1 MAIPSY
7 TTFKHHNSQQHH
19 NKPLHFI
26 TTHNYTH
33 LFTYIATPHN
43 FDRSRV
49 RKSRN
54 ITSLMLDDHD
64 QVPGCAALSHTLHH
78 IGSRIGDLRLTDNTL
93 RVDVNTLR
101 DHHHS
106 INTLR
111 VSVNTFASI
120 SQYIACFNTLRVD
133 TLCVDADTLLKFT
146 HSYIHTLREC
156 TVETQFDTLRGHKQ
170 YIVRIFHPA

>member
-1 MAIPSY
+1 MSWLNI
-7 TTFKHHNSQQHH
+7 TTNHHNSQQHH

-64 QVPGCAALSHTLHH
+64 QVPGCAALSQTLHH
-78 IGSRIGDLRLTDNTL
+78 ISSRIGNLRLTDNTL
-93 RVDVNTLR
+93 R
-101 DHHHS
+101 
-106 INTLR
+106 I
-111 VSVNTFASI
+111 
-120 SQYIACFNTLRVD
+120 D

-170 YIVRIFHPA
+170 YIARIFHPA

>member
-7 TTFKHHNSQQHH
+7 TTFKHHNITTNHHNSQQQH
-19 NKPLHFI
+19 NI
-26 TTHNYTH
+26 TS
-33 LFTYIATPHN
+33 PHYVIN
-43 FDRSRV
+43 SPQGSRV

-64 QVPGCAALSHTLHH
+64 QVPGCAALSQTLHH
-78 IGSRIGDLRLTDNTL
+78 ISSRIGNLRLTDNTL
-93 RVDVNTLR
+93 R
-101 DHHHS
+101 
-106 INTLR
+106 I
-111 VSVNTFASI
+111 
-120 SQYIACFNTLRVD
+120 D

-170 YIVRIFHPA
+170 YIARIFHPA